1 LLLRTEKLQ
10 AQEDINMS
18 SLPILSKP
26 SRTEQNTLYVHLRKH
41 YHSSEME
48 RFHLEIEFEAPPGV
62 TILLGHSG
70 AGKTTLLRCIA
81 GLCNPEE
88 GRIALGDQLL
98 FDSVRRIAV
107 ESSRRNVGFVFQD
120 LALFPH
126 LTVIENVAYGLRRL
140 IPSERARRVN
150 SIMESFQIAHL
161 QKRFPREISGG
172 EQQRAAL
179 ARSLVTEPCVL
190 LLDEPLSS
198 LDTQTKSG
206 IIDDLRG
213 WNETRRIPMLYVTH
227 NHEEVFALGEQV
239 IALKQGRVVAQG
251 APLDVVP
258 KARRETMVQFAG
270 FENLL
275 EATVISITEHLG
287 TITCSLTNLPL
298 LLDAPLT
305 RVSVGASVQIGIRAS
320 EILLASSLPELVGR
334 CNVIQGHIKR
344 INALGPKVEAVVDCG
359 IDLRV
364 HLPASS
370 ASPLE
375 LRLNKEVW
383 LIVQP
388 HFCHLISRRRF
399 KAMQRLFLFVCN
411 GNTSR
416 SPIAQAICNAEI
428 ARRLKVTFP
437 FRENADVQAASAGL
451 SAKSGEPMSRAAQLA
466 LDHLRIPVFKH
477 QSQKLNEDLVG
488 RAEAIFCMTR
498 QQRQKLIQQYPS
510 AAMKIRLLDTEMEL
524 EEPAENDS
532 RAHLSLA
539 RRIEQSVH
547 AQMENLM
554 GVTEISRSNRE

>member
-1 LLLRTEKLQ
+1 
-10 AQEDINMS
+10 
-18 SLPILSKP
+18 
-26 SRTEQNTLYVHLRKH
+26 VRKH
-41 YHSSEME
+41 YQSSEVE
-48 RFHLEIEFEAPPGV
+48 RFQLEIEFEARPGV

-98 FDSVRRIAV
+98 FDSGRKIAI

-140 IPSERARRVN
+140 TPAERSQRVN

-161 QKRFPREISGG
+161 QNRFPREISGG

-198 LDTQTKSG
+198 LDVQTKSG
-206 IIDDLRG
+206 IIDDLRM

-239 IALKQGRVVAQG
+239 ISLKQGRVIAQG

-275 EATVISITEHLG
+275 EATVISVAEHLG
-287 TITCSLTNLPL
+287 TVTCSLTNLPL

-305 RVSVGASVQIGIRAS
+305 RVSVGASVQIGIRAG
-320 EILLASSLPELVGR
+320 EILLAASAPELVGP
-334 CNVIQGHIKR
+334 CNVIPGRIKR
-344 INALGPKVEAVVDCG
+344 INPLGPKVEAVVDCG
-359 IDLRV
+359 IELRV

-370 ASPLE
+370 ASALE
-375 LRLNKEVW
+375 FRLNEEVW

-399 KAMQRLFLFVCN
+399 QAMQRLFLFVCC

-428 ARRLKVTFP
+428 ARRLKVTLP
-437 FRENADVQAASAGL
+437 SRESADVQAISAGL
-451 SAKSGEPMSRAAQLA
+451 SARSGEPMNPAARLA
-466 LDHLRIPVFKH
+466 LNHLRIPVFKH
-477 QSQKLNEDLVG
+477 QSQKLDKDLVG

-498 QQRQKLIQQYPS
+498 QQRQKLVQKYPS
-510 AAMKIRLLDTEMEL
+510 AAMKVRLLDTEMEL
-524 EEPAENDS
+524 EEPSENDS
-532 RAHLSLA
+532 GAYLRLA
-539 RRIEQSVH
+539 RRIQQSVH
-547 AQMENLM
+547 LQMESLM
-554 GVTEISRSNRE
+554 GVTEISRPKRD